1 MSWELLQRL
10 YGLTPAESRLLAE
23 LVGGRSLVE
32 TADLLG
38 ITKETGRKRLSDVFQ
53 KTNTNRQ
60 AELVRHVLANPVW
73 ITEQAKRPAL
83 AHTPSPHTTA

>member
-1 MSWELLQRL
+1 MIEISHARQA
-10 YGLTPAESRLLAE
+10 TFISP
-23 LVGGRSLVE
+23 
-32 TADLLG
+32 
-38 ITKETGRKRLSDVFQ
+38 FQ